1 MEHLRTKAGRLHQFT
16 AIDVATRYRVLTIY
30 DHASIKPAIDVVEE
44 LRRRLPVG
52 IQRIKVVC
60 SWFLRGA
67 RHAPFLLR
75 LFGVVGGGVTFG
87 APGLLVGAVFLVT
100 LRRQWPS
107 DLPSRRMLR
116 WCPPRSGDPRP
127 VGASA
132 PSSCVRAGPRRWWI
146 TPRPPASTRAASAP
160 SATARSGRS
169 SPAAMSRPGASTAGG
184 TSLSRCGAGGGAGVT
199 LLPSVPPCPP
209 AAPLR
214 PKDCRRARPPH
225 PKLRRKRRVHERAR

>member
-1 MEHLRTKAGRLHQFT
+1 MDTLRTRVGRLDQFT
-16 AIDVATRYRVLTIY
+16 AIHEATRYRVLTIY
-30 DHASIKPAIDVVEE
+30 DHAPIKSAIDVVEE
-44 LRRRLPVG
+44 LRRRLLVG

-60 SWFLRGA
+60 LWFLRGA

-75 LFGVVGGGVTFG
+75 LFGVAGGGVTFG

-107 DLPSRRMLR
+107 DHPSRRMLR
-116 WCPPRSGDPRP
+116 WCPPCSGDPRN
-127 VGASA
+127 VDASV
-132 PSSCVRAGPRRWWI
+132 PSSCVRTGPERRC
-146 TPRPPASTRAASAP
+146 TTSRRPASTRAASAP

-169 SPAAMSRPGASTAGG
+169 SPATMSRPGASTAGG
-184 TSLSRCGAGGGAGVT
+184 TSLSRSGAGGGAGVT
-199 LLPSVPPCPP
+199 LLPSAPTRPP

-214 PKDCRRARPPH
+214 PKDCRRAPPPH